1 MKKMNNLKK
10 LRESKK
16 KTLTQMSQEIGI
28 GRGTINNYEVGRT
41 EPSIAN
47 LEKLSNYFGVSIDK
61 LLGIK
66 DEETEIQPIDSWK
79 NIPIIGNIAC
89 GSPILANEN
98 IDGFQAIPSNLVS
111 QDNVFGL
118 KCKGDSMEPT
128 IKNGALVIIHQ
139 QPTIEDNEIAA
150 VLINDSATLKRVK
163 HVDNTILLLPDNQ
176 KYSPIVLNEND
187 DNRILGK
194 MILQINQY

>member
-1 MKKMNNLKK
+1 MNNLKK

-41 EPSIAN
+41 EPNIAN

-89 GSPILANEN
+89 GLPILANEN
-98 IDGFQAIPSNLVS
+98 IDGFQAIPSNLVP

>member
-1 MKKMNNLKK
+1 MNNLKK

-41 EPSIAN
+41 EPNIAN

-98 IDGFQAIPSNLVS
+98 IDGFQAIPSNLVL

>member
-1 MKKMNNLKK
+1 MNNLKK

-98 IDGFQAIPSNLVS
+98 IDGFQAIPSNLVP

>member
-1 MKKMNNLKK
+1 MNNLKK

-41 EPSIAN
+41 EPNIAN

-98 IDGFQAIPSNLVS
+98 IDGFQAIPSNLVP

-194 MILQINQY
+194 MILQINLY

>member
-1 MKKMNNLKK
+1 MNNLKK

-41 EPSIAN
+41 EPNIAN

-98 IDGFQAIPSNLVS
+98 IDGFQAIPSNLVP

>member
-1 MKKMNNLKK
+1 MKNNFGIEISRMLNDRKISRK
-10 LRESKK
+10 ELANQTGIPYT
-16 KTLTQMSQEIGI
+16 TLTDW
-28 GRGTINNYEVGRT
+28 INGKTKPKE
-41 EPSIAN
+41 EKIEKIA
-47 LEKLSNYFGVSIDK
+47 SFFGVTV
-61 LLGIK
+61 
-66 DEETEIQPIDSWK
+66 DELNGRPNNVFAIDSWK
-79 NIPIIGNIAC
+79 NIPILGNIAC

-98 IDGFQAIPSNLVS
+98 IDGFQAIPSNLVP

>member
-1 MKKMNNLKK
+1 MNNLKK

-41 EPSIAN
+41 EPNIAN
-47 LEKLSNYFGVSIDK
+47 LEKLSDYFGVSIDK

-79 NIPIIGNIAC
+79 NIPILGNIAC

-98 IDGFQAIPSNLVS
+98 IDGFQAIPSNLVP

-163 HVDNTILLLPDNQ
+163 HVNDTIWLLPDNQ
-176 KYSPIVLNEND
+176 KYSPIVLDKND

>member
-1 MKKMNNLKK
+1 MNNLKK

>member
-1 MKKMNNLKK
+1 MNNLKK

-41 EPSIAN
+41 EPNIAN

-98 IDGFQAIPSNLVS
+98 IDGFQAIPSNLVP

-176 KYSPIVLNEND
+176 KYSPIVLDKND

>member
-1 MKKMNNLKK
+1 MNNLKK

-98 IDGFQAIPSNLVS
+98 IDGFQAIPSNLVL

>member
-1 MKKMNNLKK
+1 MNNLKK

-41 EPSIAN
+41 EPNIAN
-47 LEKLSNYFGVSIDK
+47 LEKLSDYFGVSIDK

-79 NIPIIGNIAC
+79 NIPILGNIAC

-98 IDGFQAIPSNLVS
+98 IDGFQAIPSNLVP

>member
-1 MKKMNNLKK
+1 M
-10 LRESKK
+10 
-16 KTLTQMSQEIGI
+16 
-28 GRGTINNYEVGRT
+28 TINNYEVGRT
-41 EPSIAN
+41 EPNIAN

-98 IDGFQAIPSNLVS
+98 IDGFQAIPSNLVP

>member
-1 MKKMNNLKK
+1 MNNLKK
-10 LRESKK
+10 LRESKN

-98 IDGFQAIPSNLVS
+98 IDGFQAIPSNLVP

-194 MILQINQY
+194 MILQVNQY

>member
-1 MKKMNNLKK
+1 
-10 LRESKK
+10 
-16 KTLTQMSQEIGI
+16 
-28 GRGTINNYEVGRT
+28 
-41 EPSIAN
+41 
-47 LEKLSNYFGVSIDK
+47 
-61 LLGIK
+61 
-66 DEETEIQPIDSWK
+66 
-79 NIPIIGNIAC
+79 
-89 GSPILANEN
+89 
-98 IDGFQAIPSNLVS
+98 
-111 QDNVFGL
+111 
-118 KCKGDSMEPT
+118 MEPT

>member
-1 MKKMNNLKK
+1 MNNLKK

-41 EPSIAN
+41 EPNIAN

-163 HVDNTILLLPDNQ
+163 HVNDTIWLLPDNQ
-176 KYSPIVLNEND
+176 KYSPIVLDKND

>member
-1 MKKMNNLKK
+1 MNNLRK

-41 EPSIAN
+41 EPNIAN

-79 NIPIIGNIAC
+79 NIPILGNIAC

-98 IDGFQAIPSNLVS
+98 IDGFQAIPSNLVP

-163 HVDNTILLLPDNQ
+163 HVNDTIWLLPDNQ
-176 KYSPIVLNEND
+176 KYSPIVLDKND

>member
-1 MKKMNNLKK
+1 MNNLKK

-41 EPSIAN
+41 EPNIAN

-98 IDGFQAIPSNLVS
+98 IDGFQAIPSNLVP

-139 QPTIEDNEIAA
+139 QPTIEDNEIAV

>member
-1 MKKMNNLKK
+1 MNNLKK

-98 IDGFQAIPSNLVS
+98 IDGFQAIPSNLVP

-176 KYSPIVLNEND
+176 KYSPIVLNKND

>member
-1 MKKMNNLKK
+1 MNNLKK

-98 IDGFQAIPSNLVS
+98 IDGFQAIPSNLVP

-163 HVDNTILLLPDNQ
+163 HVNDTIWLLPDNQ
-176 KYSPIVLNEND
+176 KYSPIVLDKND